1 VCESQRNQL
10 KAVADAAEQKYQRQL
25 RAKLK
30 KEYLVRLEALQQ
42 AKLNAE
48 KAAEDLRAAEQ
59 ADLKLQQ
66 LKQRALEADK
76 QEVKMLEN
84 VLDLAFQLEEKANG
98 SSQQSHTNMIPNIF
112 SVQMNTV
119 PPRTS

>member
-1 VCESQRNQL
+1 M
-10 KAVADAAEQKYQRQL
+10 
-25 RAKLK
+25 
-30 KEYLVRLEALQQ
+30 
-42 AKLNAE
+42 
-48 KAAEDLRAAEQ
+48 
-59 ADLKLQQ
+59 KLQQ

-84 VLDLAFQLEEKANG
+84 LLDLAFQLEEKANG
-98 SSQQSHTNMIPNIF
+98 SSQQSHTKMIPNIL

>member
-1 VCESQRNQL
+1 M
-10 KAVADAAEQKYQRQL
+10 A
-25 RAKLK
+25 
-30 KEYLVRLEALQQ
+30 RLEALQQ

-84 VLDLAFQLEEKANG
+84 VLDLALRLEEKANT
-98 SSQQSHTNMIPNIF
+98 SSQQSHTKIIPKY
-112 SVQMNTV
+112 
-119 PPRTS
+119 

>member
-1 VCESQRNQL
+1 M
-10 KAVADAAEQKYQRQL
+10 A
-25 RAKLK
+25 
-30 KEYLVRLEALQQ
+30 RLGALQQ

-98 SSQQSHTNMIPNIF
+98 SSQQSHTNMIPNIL

>member
-1 VCESQRNQL
+1 VRESQRNQL
-10 KAVADAAEQKYQRQL
+10 KAVADAAEQKSQRQL
-25 RAKLK
+25 RTKLK
-30 KEYLVRLEALQQ
+30 EEYLARLGALQQ

-98 SSQQSHTNMIPNIF
+98 SSQQSHTNMIPNIL